1 MKILLLGAFSLVLLS
16 CNNSDKPE
24 ETPVQEPVQ
33 APVPPPVPEDSVVTK
48 LRPVLLAIETKE
60 LQTDGT
66 IQNISLG
73 NIHYEMVSMKDF
85 YQVRKDE
92 LQKQMAISSD
102 KEKTTKAIHYLDG
115 LITRAGTEKNVYKTV
130 FHLNALLSNTI
141 SYNEDHTKYL
151 KKDLTEIRI
160 IFP

>member
-1 MKILLLGAFSLVLLS
+1 MKILFIGAFSLVLLS
-16 CNNSDKPE
+16 CNNNEQPKE
-24 ETPVQEPVQ
+24 APVPEPVQ
-33 APVPPPVPEDSVVTK
+33 ALVPPPPPEDSVVTK

-60 LQTDGT
+60 LQTGGT
-66 IQNISLG
+66 IQNISLA
-73 NIHYEMVSMKDF
+73 NIHYEMISLKDY
-85 YQVRKDE
+85 YQARKDE

-115 LITRAGTEKNVYKTV
+115 LLARAGAEKNVYKTV
-130 FHLNALLSNTI
+130 FHLNALLSTNI